1 MLFSRQNFV
10 TYALT
15 KTAILVNLSSPVIK
29 FKIDIPMDSFISDH
43 AASML
48 ILLLFLL
55 IYHEPDHSFQW
66 SSFSLMDSFT

>member
-43 AASML
+43 AASTADFAIIFVDL
-48 ILLLFLL
+48 SRTRSFVPVVKFF
-55 IYHEPDHSFQW
+55 PDG
-66 SSFSLMDSFT
+66 